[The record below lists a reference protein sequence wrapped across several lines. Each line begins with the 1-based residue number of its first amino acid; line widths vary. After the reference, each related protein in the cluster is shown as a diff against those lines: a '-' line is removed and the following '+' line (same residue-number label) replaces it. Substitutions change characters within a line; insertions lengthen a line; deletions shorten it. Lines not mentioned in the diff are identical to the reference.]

1 MKNPGCANNRGSPLY
16 ASGNLSYQI
25 PQPLERAY
33 GDDIQSQKPPAAMMM
48 TRPPKPACVQIS
60 TLLGECL

>member
-48 TRPPKPACVQIS
+48 TPSKTGLCSDFYAFR
-60 TLLGECL
+60 